1 MGVFYRLLLRES
13 YFSLVSPFSIT
24 TPNEKSQVGS
34 FGQDVVKLERSDTIS
49 LLLIMNG
56 IGILGRIIPCYYGG
70 DRWLG
75 PLNTLIPVVLI
86 SSIMVYCWI
95 DVHTHASLIIFS
107 TIYGFFSA
115 GIQTLFPATV
125 SSLTQ
130 DMTKTGVRMGMVFS
144 IVSFASLTGP
154 PIAGSLIQ
162 LDHGKYLYAQVF
174 SGTVLMAG
182 FFVLMAA
189 RIAKTGW
196 VLRKKV

>member
-1 MGVFYRLLLRES
+1 
-13 YFSLVSPFSIT
+13 
-24 TPNEKSQVGS
+24 
-34 FGQDVVKLERSDTIS
+34 
-49 LLLIMNG
+49 MNG

-86 SSIMVYCWI
+86 SSIMQYCWI
-95 DVHTHASLIIFS
+95 GVKTHAGLIAFS
-107 TIYGFFSA
+107 TVYGFFSA

-130 DMTKTGVRMGMVFS
+130 DMDKTGIRMGMAFT

-162 LDHGKYLYAQVF
+162 RDQGRYLYAQVF
-174 SGTVLMAG
+174 GGTVLIG
-182 FFVLMAA
+182 GSLVLAAA
-189 RIAKTGW
+189 RLAKTGW